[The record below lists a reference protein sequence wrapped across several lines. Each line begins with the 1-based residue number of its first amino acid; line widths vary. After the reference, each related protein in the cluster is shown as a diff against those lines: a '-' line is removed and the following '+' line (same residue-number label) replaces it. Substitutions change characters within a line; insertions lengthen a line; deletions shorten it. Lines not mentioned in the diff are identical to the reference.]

1 MSRNIDFR
9 TNVFQPY
16 SQSLGELA
24 LIWNDFHMTLATLFW
39 TVSKIPNG
47 LTPNAI
53 WNSLKSDRAQ
63 RDILESI
70 VDLRVIGHNLADDLR
85 SEIKWVLS
93 ETNKLEDLRNN
104 ALHSP
109 FLNSDDGT
117 VFAWHQLG
125 NKRAINLAKKSNL
138 LKELRWFYDAT
149 LILRE
154 YTELLS
160 ETIRYPTQP
169 IPQRPSLPN
178 RGDLATRQNVIF

>member
-9 TNVFQPY
+9 TKVFEPY
-16 SQSLGELA
+16 AQSLGEIA

-39 TVSKIPNG
+39 AASKIPNG

-63 RDILESI
+63 REILESV
-70 VDLRVIGHNLADDLR
+70 VDLRVIGHNLADNLR
-85 SEIKWVLS
+85 CEIKWVLS

-109 FLNSDDGT
+109 FLNSDDET

-125 NKRAINLAKKSNL
+125 NKRAVSLAKKNNL

-149 LILRE
+149 LVLRE
-154 YTELLS
+154 YTESLS
-160 ETIRYPTQP
+160 EAIRNPTKP
-169 IPQRPSLPN
+169 VPRRPLLPN
-178 RGDLATRQNVIF
+178 RGN